1 VSKIEFY
8 SKNFFS
14 ATKVSSPSWWLSTI
28 IHDGVM
34 MPYFMQK
41 SIHISNLKVL
51 IDGWLVGWMFLVGYY
66 CWTMYFQLAIWCT
79 YKSHFLH
86 LQKCAQPLWHQQ
98 IPREKWKL
106 YNQVTP
112 PRCVHGHLIQVSK
125 ITMLCFQFM
134 ISQT

>member
-1 VSKIEFY
+1 MSKIEFY
-8 SKNFFS
+8 SIFFFS
-14 ATKVSSPSWWLSTI
+14 ATKVSSPSWWLSSM

-34 MPYFMQK
+34 VHCFMQK
-41 SIHISNLKVL
+41 SIDISNLRVL
-51 IDGWLVGWMFLVGYY
+51 IDGWLVGWMFFEGYC
-66 CWTMYFQLAIWCT
+66 CWTMCFQLAIWCT

-98 IPREKWKL
+98 ILREKWKL
-106 YNQVTP
+106 YDQVTP
-112 PRCVHGHLIQVSK
+112 PCCIHGHSSQVLK